1 MSEMIIGIMSDTHD
15 NLSMI
20 DAAVNKLNELNV
32 ELVYHAG
39 DYIAPFV
46 DQSLKNLK
54 APLIGVLGN
63 NDGSTSLLQKK
74 FAEFGADL
82 RGRFA
87 FDIIDGLRIAVV
99 HGDDKELMRSLLELQ
114 SHDILITGHTH
125 EAKIFRR
132 GKMLVI
138 NPGET
143 CGLLTRKSTI
153 AVLDTEKLE
162 AEIIEL
168 NK

>member
-1 MSEMIIGIMSDTHD
+1 MIIGIMSDTHD
-15 NLSMI
+15 NLAMI
-20 DAAVNKLNELNV
+20 EAAVNKLNELNT

-46 DQSLKNLK
+46 DSKLRNLK

-63 NDGSTSLLQKK
+63 NDGSTSLLKKK

-87 FDIIDGLRIAVV
+87 FDIIDGLKIAVV
-99 HGDDKELMRSLLELQ
+99 HGDDRELMRSLLEVE

-125 EAKIFRR
+125 EAKIYRK
-132 GKMLVI
+132 GQTLVI

-143 CGLLTRKSTI
+143 CGLLTGKSTI
-153 AVLDTEKLE
+153 AILDTEKFE

>member
-1 MSEMIIGIMSDTHD
+1 MSDTHD
-15 NLSMI
+15 NLGMI
-20 DAAVNKLNELNV
+20 EAAVNKLNELNV

-46 DQSLKNLK
+46 DSRLRNLK

-63 NDGSTSLLQKK
+63 NDGSKSLLKKK
-74 FAEFGADL
+74 FAQFGADI

-87 FDIIDGLRIAVV
+87 FDIIDGLTIAVA
-99 HGDDKELMRSLLELQ
+99 HGDNRELMRDLLELQ
-114 SHDILITGHTH
+114 NHDILITGHTH
-125 EAKIFRR
+125 EAKIYRK
-132 GKMLVI
+132 GQMLVI

-143 CGLLTRKSTI
+143 CGLLTGKATI

-168 NK
+168 E

>member
-1 MSEMIIGIMSDTHD
+1 MIIGIMSDTHD

-20 DAAVNKLNELNV
+20 EAAVNKLNEINV

-46 DQSLKNLK
+46 DSKLRNLK

-63 NDGSTSLLQKK
+63 NDGSTSLLKKK
-74 FAEFGADL
+74 FAEFGADI

-87 FDIIDGLRIAVV
+87 FDIIDGLKIAVV
-99 HGDDKELMRSLLELQ
+99 HGDDRELMRSLLEVE

-125 EAKIFRR
+125 EAKIYRK
-132 GKMLVI
+132 GQTLVI

-143 CGLLTRKSTI
+143 CGLLTGKSTI
-153 AVLDTEKLE
+153 AILDTEKFE

>member
-1 MSEMIIGIMSDTHD
+1 MLIGIMSDTHD
-15 NLSMI
+15 NLAMI
-20 DAAVNKLNELNV
+20 ETAVNKLNELNV

-46 DQSLKNLK
+46 DSRLKNLK

-63 NDGSTSLLQKK
+63 NDGSKSLLKKK
-74 FAEFGADL
+74 FAQFGADI

-99 HGDDKELMRSLLELQ
+99 HGDNRELMRSLLELQ

-125 EAKIFRR
+125 EPKIYRK
-132 GKMLVI
+132 GQMLII

-143 CGLLTRKSTI
+143 CGLLTGKSTI
-153 AVLDTEKLE
+153 AILDTKELE
-162 AEIIEL
+162 AQIIEL
-168 NK
+168 N

>member
-1 MSEMIIGIMSDTHD
+1 MIIGIMSDTHD
-15 NLSMI
+15 NLPMI
-20 DAAVNKLNELNV
+20 EAAVNKLNELNV

-46 DQSLKNLK
+46 DSRLKNLK
-54 APLIGVLGN
+54 SPLIGVLGN
-63 NDGSTSLLQKK
+63 NDGSKSLLKKK
-74 FAEFGADL
+74 FGEFGADI

-99 HGDDKELMRSLLELQ
+99 HGDNRELMRSLLELQ

-125 EAKIFRR
+125 EPEIYRK
-132 GKMLVI
+132 GKMLII

-143 CGLLTRKSTI
+143 CGLLTGKSTI
-153 AVLDTEKLE
+153 AILDTKKLE
-162 AEIIEL
+162 AKIIEL
-168 NK
+168 SK

>member
-1 MSEMIIGIMSDTHD
+1 MLIGIMSDTHD
-15 NLSMI
+15 NLAMI
-20 DAAVNKLNELNV
+20 ETAVNKLNELNV

-46 DQSLKNLK
+46 DSRLKNLK

-63 NDGSTSLLQKK
+63 NDGSKSLLKKK
-74 FAEFGADL
+74 FAQFGADI

-99 HGDDKELMRSLLELQ
+99 HGDNRELMRSLLELQ

-125 EAKIFRR
+125 EPKIYRK
-132 GKMLVI
+132 GQMLII

-143 CGLLTRKSTI
+143 CGLLTGKSTI
-153 AVLDTEKLE
+153 AILDTKELE
-162 AEIIEL
+162 AKIIEL
-168 NK
+168 N

>member
-1 MSEMIIGIMSDTHD
+1 MIIGIMSDTHD
-15 NLSMI
+15 NLPMI
-20 DAAVNKLNELNV
+20 EAAVKKLNELNV

-46 DQSLKNLK
+46 DSKLRNLK

-63 NDGSTSLLQKK
+63 NDGSTSLLKKK

-87 FDIIDGLRIAVV
+87 FDIIDGLKIAVV
-99 HGDDKELMRSLLELQ
+99 HGDDRELIRSLLEVE

-125 EAKIFRR
+125 EAKIYRK
-132 GKMLVI
+132 GQTLVI

-143 CGLLTRKSTI
+143 CGLLTGKSTI
-153 AVLDTEKLE
+153 AILDTEKLE

>member
-1 MSEMIIGIMSDTHD
+1 MLIGIMSDTHD
-15 NLSMI
+15 NLAMI
-20 DAAVNKLNELNV
+20 ETAVNKLNELNV

-46 DQSLKNLK
+46 DSKLKKLK

-63 NDGSTSLLQKK
+63 NDGSKSLLKKK
-74 FAEFGADL
+74 FAQFGADI

-99 HGDDKELMRSLLELQ
+99 HGDNRELMRSLLELQ

-125 EAKIFRR
+125 EPKIYRK
-132 GKMLVI
+132 GQMLII

-143 CGLLTRKSTI
+143 CGLLTGKSTI
-153 AVLDTEKLE
+153 AILDTKELE
-162 AEIIEL
+162 AKIIEL
-168 NK
+168 N

>member
-1 MSEMIIGIMSDTHD
+1 MIIGIMSDTHD
-15 NLSMI
+15 NLPMI
-20 DAAVNKLNELNV
+20 EAAVNKLNELNV

-46 DQSLKNLK
+46 DSKLRNLK

-63 NDGSTSLLQKK
+63 NDGSTSLLKKK
-74 FAEFGADL
+74 FAEFGADI

-87 FDIIDGLRIAVV
+87 FDIIDGLKIAVV
-99 HGDDKELMRSLLELQ
+99 HGDDRELIRSLLEVE

-125 EAKIFRR
+125 EAKIYRK
-132 GKMLVI
+132 GQTLVI
-138 NPGET
+138 NPVET
-143 CGLLTRKSTI
+143 CGLLTGKSTI
-153 AVLDTEKLE
+153 AILDTEKLE

>member
-1 MSEMIIGIMSDTHD
+1 MIIGIMSDTHD
-15 NLSMI
+15 NLPMI
-20 DAAVNKLNELNV
+20 EAAVKKLNELNV

-46 DQSLKNLK
+46 DSKLRNLK

-63 NDGSTSLLQKK
+63 NDGSTSLLKKK
-74 FAEFGADL
+74 FAEFGADI

-87 FDIIDGLRIAVV
+87 FDIIDGLKIAVV
-99 HGDDKELMRSLLELQ
+99 HGDDRELIRSLLEVE

-125 EAKIFRR
+125 EAKIYRK
-132 GKMLVI
+132 GQTLVI

-143 CGLLTRKSTI
+143 CGLLTGKSTI
-153 AVLDTEKLE
+153 AILDTEKLE

>member
-1 MSEMIIGIMSDTHD
+1 MIVGIMSDTHD
-15 NLSMI
+15 NLQMI
-20 DAAVNKLNELNV
+20 EAAVNKLNELNV
-32 ELVYHAG
+32 EVVYHAG

-46 DQSLKNLK
+46 DSRLRNLK

-63 NDGSTSLLQKK
+63 NDGSTSLLKKK

-87 FDIIDGLRIAVV
+87 FDIIDGLKIAVV
-99 HGDDKELMRSLLELQ
+99 HGDDRELLRSLLEVE

-125 EAKIFRR
+125 EAKIYRK
-132 GKMLVI
+132 GQTLVI

-143 CGLLTRKSTI
+143 CGLLTGKSTI
-153 AVLDTEKLE
+153 AILDTEKFE
-162 AEIIEL
+162 AKIIEL
-168 NK
+168 SK